1 MVETPAESGRH
12 RWSTATVAPQH
23 ALAYWVET
31 ICHSFLEIDIDT
43 PERDRFRAQLDQI
56 EFGPAKLYVVEAGT
70 QCVRRT
76 PARIAHSHEAY
87 YFLMQLR
94 QGKAHFRQAGR
105 DCVIQPGDCVLVD
118 CNQPYALD
126 CLPTTRTVAIR
137 FRQDWLNNWLPSPE
151 RFAAQPFRPTAGWST
166 ALSVALANLETA
178 GEEELALP
186 PGVVVEQI
194 AALFALAAGPD
205 AQVSSASGKLLARLK
220 QTIRDRCMEADLCP
234 ASVAET
240 NGISRRYLH
249 YLFANAGTTFGSEL
263 MRVRLELAQR
273 LLSDRRYL
281 ALAVSE
287 VAARCGFVE
296 PSHFARRFRKAFGVG
311 PREFRAQHH
320 S

>member
-1 MVETPAESGRH
+1 MVETHAESARR

-76 PARIAHSHEAY
+76 PARIAHSDEAY

-105 DCVIQPGDCVLVD
+105 ECLIQPGDCVLVD
-118 CNQPYALD
+118 CKQPYALD

-151 RFAAQPFRPTAGWST
+151 RFAARPFRPTAGWST
-166 ALSVALANLETA
+166 ALSIALANLETA
-178 GEEELALP
+178 GDEELALP

-194 AALFALAAGPD
+194 AALFALAAGPE
-205 AQVSSASGKLLARLK
+205 AQVSSGSEKLLARLK
-220 QTIRDRCMEADLCP
+220 QTIRDRCMEADLSP
-234 ASVAET
+234 AAVAET

-249 YLFANAGTTFGSEL
+249 YLFANSGTTFGSEL
-263 MRVRLELAQR
+263 IRMRLELAHR
-273 LLSDRRYL
+273 LLIDRRYL
-281 ALAVSE
+281 ALPVSD

-296 PSHFARRFRKAFGVG
+296 PSHFARRFRKAYGMG
-311 PREFRAQHH
+311 PREFRAHH
-320 S
+320 QS